1 MIKKYNIDLTIC
13 LPFFFLQKQQY
24 QIINTIVIEV
34 ITIMTIAHT
43 ITIDSWSLSNFHPK
57 TSKVQSKPPE
67 ISYIT
72 IVLFI

>member
-43 ITIDSWSLSNFHPK
+43 ITIDS
-57 TSKVQSKPPE
+57 
-67 ISYIT
+67 
-72 IVLFI
+72 